1 MSASRAD
8 CLCDGRSTDTMPH
21 GSIEPSRS
29 RRPARTAPVNA
40 LSALLS
46 PLSAVIGVII
56 GGYITFRSQARQ
68 KNVEFEIAVFHRKQD
83 ACIALLQAV
92 RRYRRYAMYNDVPV
106 REVPG
111 NETTKG
117 TWAIEGSEPY
127 IQAYDE
133 AISQLSIVMTSAE
146 VVEVARDAHWKLLK
160 LLRSRARDGFGQ
172 IPTEVVH
179 ACRAAE
185 TKFAEVSRRA
195 LLEESPMRRKGGRR
209 R

>member
-1 MSASRAD
+1 M
-8 CLCDGRSTDTMPH
+8 
-21 GSIEPSRS
+21 
-29 RRPARTAPVNA
+29 NA
-40 LSALLS
+40 LSAVLS

-56 GGYITFRSQARQ
+56 GGYITFRSQSRQ
-68 KNVEFEIAVFHRKQD
+68 KNVEFEIAVYHRKQD

-117 TWAIEGSEPY
+117 SWAIEGSEPY

-133 AISQLSIVMTSAE
+133 AISQLAIVMTSQE
-146 VVEVARDAHWKLLK
+146 VVEAARDAHWKLLK

-172 IPTEVVH
+172 IPTEIVH

-185 TKFAEVSRRA
+185 TEFAEISRQA
-195 LLEESPMRRKGGRR
+195 LQEESPMRRKGVRR
-209 R
+209 H